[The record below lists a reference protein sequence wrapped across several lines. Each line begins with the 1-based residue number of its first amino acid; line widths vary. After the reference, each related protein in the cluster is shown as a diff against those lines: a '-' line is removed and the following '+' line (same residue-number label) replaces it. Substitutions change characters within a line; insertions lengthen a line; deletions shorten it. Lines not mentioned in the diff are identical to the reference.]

1 MTTDEKEKETQT
13 AQQQEEDEKKL
24 RKWDLIN
31 KQWAATII
39 FSGVVILLVA
49 FLFIKREIFTGM
61 LSYVLGVLRP
71 ITIGLIIAFLLY
83 RPTCQIERLLDKIR
97 KKFPRFPSG
106 VMAVF
111 CSYFLMLLLLSM
123 IIWIIVP
130 QFITSI
136 GDFGSNI
143 MVYYSNVMKFLNSS
157 RGEQILEGQ

>member
-71 ITIGLIIAFLLY
+71 IPLG
-83 RPTCQIERLLDKIR
+83 
-97 KKFPRFPSG
+97 
-106 VMAVF
+106 
-111 CSYFLMLLLLSM
+111 
-123 IIWIIVP
+123 
-130 QFITSI
+130 
-136 GDFGSNI
+136 
-143 MVYYSNVMKFLNSS
+143 
-157 RGEQILEGQ
+157 